1 MELAFLLIVTNKPS
15 LSPSMIKQS
24 KKNSRDFVFNAYSQR
39 KIAIKFSYAGWAYN
53 GLAAQG
59 TPTPLPTVEQ
69 TLWDALAKGRLVD
82 STKSFESAGW
92 SRCGRTDKG
101 VSSAGQVVAL
111 WVRSAYTPENKPSS
125 IEAFKGPSQAKPI
138 KLTKDQQ
145 ARINNA
151 PEDQKQSV
159 KMEVEQQASA
169 MEVEKESKKPVVEY
183 NFLQIL
189 NSLLPPTI
197 RILAWSPVK
206 NSFDARFDCKERH
219 YKYYFDIKESPLG
232 PGLDIHLMNGAL
244 ELIKGEHD
252 FRNFCKVDASKQIK
266 NFHRRINDA
275 WIDPPEAGSNLHC
288 VNLRGSAFL
297 YHQVRC
303 IMAVLFLVG
312 CGREKVEIINDLMR
326 VKPDDKDP
334 SLPVVEGKPLYDM
347 ANDLPLCLY
356 DCVFDERSLSW
367 RTQAG
372 DEPTD
377 EVEDRRQRTNT
388 SKAIVDQ
395 LYELELQSAMLK
407 NALSQIK
414 PIDTRPVGD
423 KVNAIPLGGN
433 NFVISS
439 KHLPLLERERGDTPD
454 VINARWRDSE
464 KGKRRSKKSTSAS
477 EKMDISDAE

>member
-1 MELAFLLIVTNKPS
+1 
-15 LSPSMIKQS
+15 MIKQS

-145 ARINNA
+145 AL
-151 PEDQKQSV
+151 
-159 KMEVEQQASA
+159 
-169 MEVEKESKKPVVEY
+169 VEY